1 MPIKQLSTNSL
12 SNASVTSAKLAN
24 TGVTAAVYGNA
35 SAIPTL
41 TISADGRVTSASTA
55 AVSIPE
61 AGLNPFL
68 LAGM

>member
-1 MPIKQLSTNSL
+1 MAIKQLKTNSL
-12 SNASVTSAKLAN
+12 ENAAVTSTKLAN

-41 TISADGRVTSASTA
+41 TIGADGRITAASTA